1 MSDKRFNFINDGVC
15 WIIID
20 NIQRKQLSSVGDI
33 VDLLNKLYDENDQLR
48 KELFEARKDYL
59 IETADISDK
68 LFLEDEI
75 NELKKELFNDE

>member
-1 MSDKRFNFINDGVC
+1 MSERFTMSNGGVC

-33 VDLLNKLYDENDQLR
+33 VDLLNKLYDENEQLR

-68 LFLEDEI
+68 LFLEYEI